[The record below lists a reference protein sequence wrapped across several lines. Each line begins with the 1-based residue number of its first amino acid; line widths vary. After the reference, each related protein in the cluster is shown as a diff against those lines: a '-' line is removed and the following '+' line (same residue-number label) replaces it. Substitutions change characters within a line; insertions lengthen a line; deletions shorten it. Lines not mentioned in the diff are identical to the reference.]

1 MTLEIGEVSWARA
14 RRDLRL
20 SAPNRPGNLCVA
32 RDIERS
38 DQLLREEP
46 AGRWLSSWLSPLDR
60 FSKNGVGRTG
70 FEPVTSSV
78 SGNSGVSV
86 TVGLS
91 RAGSP

>member
-46 AGRWLSSWLSPLDR
+46 RRSLALIMALAVRQ
-60 FSKNGVGRTG
+60 V
-70 FEPVTSSV
+70 FEKWRGPYWI
-78 SGNSGVSV
+78 
-86 TVGLS
+86 
-91 RAGSP
+91 